1 MKDRPRELALKVL
14 VRLGRTPYFSGNY
27 LDRQLLNKQYLDDRD
42 RAFIRNLVQ
51 GAIRWRLRLDLIIE
65 NFAVL
70 PLEKIDPVILN
81 ILRLALYQIFFL
93 DRVPDSAAVNAAVNQ
108 SRKEKGH
115 GHLAPFV
122 NGILRNICRNKD
134 SIAYPDCK
142 KDLTGFM
149 SRFYSYPEWL
159 VNRWLKA
166 FGEDFTE
173 DLMSAQN
180 NFPDLNIRVN
190 SLKTNRKQL
199 INYLAD
205 QGINAEPLRFSPEGL
220 RLKDFRGRA
229 ERLKPFMDGMF
240 QVQDQ
245 AAQVVSH
252 LLSPCPGDNI
262 IDICAGFGG
271 KSSHLQELMENRG
284 KVLALDMSFKRL
296 KSHKENCRRLGV
308 SNINPVVANAG
319 ESLSW
324 LYKGG
329 FNKALIDA
337 PCLGLGVISRH
348 PDIKW
353 NKKEEDIER
362 ISSLQKKIME
372 MSFSAVQ
379 NGGIVLYAVCS
390 ISREENEEVVEYL
403 LKCNRNI
410 SLVNMKETVP
420 TWGTDLIDN
429 HGFFRTYPNI
439 HHMDGFF
446 AALFKKE

>member
-1 MKDRPRELALKVL
+1 MKDKPRELALEAL
-14 VRLGRTPYFSGNY
+14 VRQGRAPDFSGNY
-27 LDRQLLNKQYLDDRD
+27 LDSLLCDKQYLDDRD
-42 RAFIRNLVQ
+42 RAFIGNLVQ
-51 GAIRWRLRLDLIIE
+51 GVLRWRARLDFILE
-65 NFAVL
+65 CHAVQ
-70 PLEKIDPVILN
+70 PIEKIDPVILN
-81 ILRLALYQIFFL
+81 ILRLAVYQIFFL
-93 DRVPDSAAVNAAVNQ
+93 DRVPDSAAVNSAVNQ
-108 SRKEKGH
+108 ARLKKGH
-115 GHLAPFV
+115 GRLVSFV

-134 SIAYPDCK
+134 SIAYPDRK

-166 FGEDFTE
+166 FGKDFTE
-173 DLMSAQN
+173 DLISAQN

-220 RLKDFRGRA
+220 RLKDFRGRV

-337 PCLGLGVISRH
+337 PCSGLGVISRH

-353 NKKEEDIER
+353 NKKEGDMER

-379 NGGIVLYAVCS
+379 NGGSVLYAVCS

-403 LKCNRNI
+403 LECNRNI

-420 TWGTDLIDN
+420 VWGTDLIDN
-429 HGFFRTYPNI
+429 DGFFRTYPNI